1 MVNSNQTLQPEIV
14 TLEWTSFSLNQCGNN
29 IRNDYHFSHLE
40 TNPVPSS
47 LVIRLVSRARMIE
60 RILLAQNQFSVS
72 MELLQDESHILS
84 Y

>member
-1 MVNSNQTLQPEIV
+1 MVNSNQTLQLEMIV
-14 TLEWTSFSLNQCGNN
+14 TLEWTSFSLNQCENN

-47 LVIRLVSRARMIE
+47 LVIKLVSRARMIE

-72 MELLQDESHILS
+72 MELLQDE
-84 Y
+84 

>member
-1 MVNSNQTLQPEIV
+1 MDNSNQTLQLEMIV

-47 LVIRLVSRARMIE
+47 LVIKLDSRARMIE

-72 MELLQDESHILS
+72 MEVLQDE
-84 Y
+84 